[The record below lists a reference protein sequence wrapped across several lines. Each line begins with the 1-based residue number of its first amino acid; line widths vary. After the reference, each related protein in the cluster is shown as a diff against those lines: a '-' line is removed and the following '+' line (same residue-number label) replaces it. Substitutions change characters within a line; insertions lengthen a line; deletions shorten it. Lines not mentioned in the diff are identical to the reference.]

1 MQGKLFEPFASSVK
15 KSSAGHGL
23 VIAHNIVKT
32 HGGII
37 ELYIDKTHGGIIE
50 LYIDKTY
57 GRRFEIT
64 LPRRDAQFDSVEDKH
79 QALEVSGFRQLRVD
93 RMVRSGA

>member
-23 VIAHNIVKT
+23 VIAHNIV
-32 HGGII
+32 
-37 ELYIDKTHGGIIE
+37 KTHGGIIE